1 MYYGIPFRALEEW
14 GSWQSLEQ
22 ELMKRKQEAD
32 EAEKRRKGAL
42 FFKFTQIIAFLF
54 DARS

>member
-1 MYYGIPFRALEEW
+1 MYRGLPFRALEEW
-14 GSWQSLEQ
+14 GSWQALEQ

-42 FFKFTQIIAFLF
+42 FVTFKA
-54 DARS
+54 

>member
-42 FFKFTQIIAFLF
+42 FF
-54 DARS
+54 